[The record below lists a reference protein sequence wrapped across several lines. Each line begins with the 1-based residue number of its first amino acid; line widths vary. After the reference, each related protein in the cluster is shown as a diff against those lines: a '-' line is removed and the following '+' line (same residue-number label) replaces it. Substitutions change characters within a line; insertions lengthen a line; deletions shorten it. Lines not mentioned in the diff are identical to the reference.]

1 MRISDWSSDV
11 CSSDLMEVVR
21 ASFRPEFLN
30 RLDEVILFRRLSRE
44 NMTGIVEIQLM
55 RLRKLLEDR
64 KIELRLDDAAKHWL
78 GDAGYDPVYGARPL
92 TRVIQRQPQNPLASL
107 NLAGETPDGA
117 TVKVAGSADGLTTQ
131 ARAGPLEA

>member
-78 GDAGYDPVYGARPL
+78 GDDGYDLVYGARSL
-92 TRVIQRQPQNPLASL
+92 MRSIHRQFQNPLASL
-107 NLAGETPDGA
+107 FPEREIPHAA
-117 TVKVAGSADGLTTQ
+117 TVQVRPGPQGPTLK
-131 ARAGPLEA
+131 ARATP